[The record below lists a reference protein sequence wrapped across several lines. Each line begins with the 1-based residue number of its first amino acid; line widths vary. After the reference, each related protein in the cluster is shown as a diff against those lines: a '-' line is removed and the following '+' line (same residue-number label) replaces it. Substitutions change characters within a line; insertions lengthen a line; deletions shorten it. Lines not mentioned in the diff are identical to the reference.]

1 MREILISLLML
12 GLIVGL
18 DWLGLEGSG
27 LYQFVGL
34 LRFELDGVPIG
45 GGVGGHVSL
54 LAIMVGVFYAGGML
68 FTWKG
73 ESLQA
78 LKGKGGFLG
87 RAVAGLAKVFGG
99 VLIAVAAAAV
109 LRYAWWLVVQMLR

>member
-12 GLIVGL
+12 GVIVGL

-34 LRFELDGVPIG
+34 LRFELDGVPVG

-54 LAIMVGVFYAGGML
+54 LAIVVGVFNADGML
-68 FTWKG
+68 FTWQG
-73 ESLQA
+73 EGGQA
-78 LKGKGGFLG
+78 LTDKAGFWR
-87 RAVAGLAKVFGG
+87 RAMAGLAKVFGV
-99 VLIAVAAAAV
+99 VLIALAAAAA
-109 LRYAWWLVVQMLR
+109 LRYGWWLVVQMLR

>member
-18 DWLGLEGSG
+18 DWGLEGSG

-54 LAIMVGVFYAGGML
+54 LAIVVGVFYAGGML
-68 FTWKG
+68 FTWDGKG
-73 ESLQA
+73 
-78 LKGKGGFLG
+78 LKGKGGFMA